1 MQTRLLGIFVAALAL
16 ASAACDPDE
25 LLEVRDPDVVLPEN
39 LSGPQAIPTVYNG
52 ALGDFGVAY
61 NSGTGDAMV
70 STVGLMT
77 DEFFHS
83 GTFPTRQE
91 FERRNINRV
100 NGTLLGVFRNVH
112 RARRALE
119 NAADF
124 IKANAAQPLGATE
137 AAQTAEMHSLAGFT
151 YIFFAE
157 NYCSGMPYSKVEGG
171 ELQYGGPQTTV
182 QTLDIAIAHF
192 DSALKYAGLAGSA
205 AQTNLA
211 RVGKARAQLNKGDFA
226 GAAATAAP
234 VPTSFVYRINHSI
247 TSARQENSL
256 HSLQFVQRRWSL
268 ANNEGINGLYFRV
281 RDGAVGP
288 GTDPTQGD
296 PRIPWSRRSG
306 PTGIGFDQSSPLF
319 DQLKYPARNSPTP
332 LADGVEARLIEAENY
347 LRLGDPRWL
356 TTLNTLRSGVS
367 GLAPLT
373 DPGTPEARVNL
384 LFKERAFW
392 LFATAHRLGDMRR
405 LVRQYG
411 RNPDT
416 VYPRGTYFKGGVYGT
431 DLSLPI
437 PFEEGNNSQ
446 FQETSDCQA
455 RSAN

>member
-1 MQTRLLGIFVAALAL
+1 MHAKLCRILVAASAVLL
-16 ASAACDPDE
+16 AACNPDE
-25 LLEVRDPDVVLPEN
+25 VLEVRDPDIVLPEN

-52 ALGDFGVAY
+52 ALGDFAVAY

-70 STVGLMT
+70 STAGLMS

-91 FERRNINRV
+91 FERRNSNRV
-100 NGTLLGVFRNVH
+100 NGTLLGVFRNLH

-119 NAADF
+119 DAAEF
-124 IKANAAQPLGATE
+124 IKTNAPSPMSSTD
-137 AAQTAEMHSLAGFT
+137 AARTAEMYSLAGFT
-151 YIFFAE
+151 YIFAAE

-171 ELQYGGPQTTV
+171 ELQYGGPQNTV
-182 QTLDIAIAHF
+182 QSLDIAIQHF
-192 DSALKYAGLAGSA
+192 DSALAYAARAASA
-205 AQTNLA
+205 VQEQLA

-234 VPTSFVYRINHSI
+234 VPTSFVYRIFHSI

-288 GTDPTQGD
+288 GTDPAQGD

-319 DQLKYPARNSPTP
+319 DQLKYPARNAPTP

-347 LRLGDPRWL
+347 LRLNDSRWL
-356 TTLNTLRSGVS
+356 TTLNTLRSTV
-367 GLAPLT
+367 GLGPLT
-373 DPGTPEARVNL
+373 DPGTFDAQVNL

-411 RNPDT
+411 RAPNT
-416 VYPRGTYFKGGVYGT
+416 VYPTGTYFKGGVYGT

-446 FQETSDCQA
+446 FQETSDCVN
-455 RSAN
+455 RTAN